1 MASKFSKFLGG
12 LMGAGGGEPSGP
24 AAAAVEYEGFAIR
37 PYPKREGSQWRM
49 GGVISKELDGVVKEL
64 AFVRADTFGAKED
77 ADSFSIVKAK
87 QIIDE
92 QGDNLFRDD

>member
-1 MASKFSKFLGG
+1 MS
-12 LMGAGGGEPSGP
+12 GGEPGAP
-24 AAAAVEYEGFAIR
+24 AAAAVEYQGFAIR
-37 PYPKREGSQWRM
+37 PDPKREGSQWRM
-49 GGVISKELDGVVKEL
+49 GGVISKEFEGVVKEH

-92 QGDNLFRDD
+92 RGDNLFGDV

>member
-12 LMGAGGGEPSGP
+12 LMGAGGGVSGAP
-24 AAAAVEYEGFAIR
+24 AAAVEYEGFAIR
-37 PYPKREGSQWRM
+37 PDPKREGSQWRM
-49 GGVISKELDGVVKEL
+49 GGVISKELGGVVKEH
-64 AFVRADTFGAKED
+64 AFIRADTFGAKED

>member
-1 MASKFSKFLGG
+1 MASKFAKFLGG
-12 LMGAGGGEPSGP
+12 LVGAGGEVSGGP
-24 AAAAVEYEGFAIR
+24 AGAAVEYEGFTIR
-37 PYPKREGSQWRM
+37 PDPKREGSQWRL
-49 GGVISKELDGVVKEL
+49 GGVIAKDFAGEVKAH

-92 QGDNLFRDD
+92 QGDKLFRDD

>member
-1 MASKFSKFLGG
+1 
-12 LMGAGGGEPSGP
+12 
-24 AAAAVEYEGFAIR
+24 
-37 PYPKREGSQWRM
+37 M
-49 GGVISKELDGVVKEL
+49 GGVISKEFEGVVKEH

-92 QGDNLFRDD
+92 RGDNLFGDV

>member
-1 MASKFSKFLGG
+1 MASQFAKFLGG
-12 LMGAGGGEPSGP
+12 LMGAGGEASSGP
-24 AAAAVEYEGFAIR
+24 TGVKVEYQGFAIR
-37 PYPKREGSQWRM
+37 PDPKREGSQWRL
-49 GGVISKELDGVVKEL
+49 GGVITKDFAGEIKKH